1 MATIERMPLPR
12 YGPQP
17 SFGTTAP
24 ITPAITTP
32 TKRAAPMSR
41 GRITKPYS
49 RMRRT
54 TFRLP
59 RSAQHGSVQGG
70 GPPCRTV
77 LLRFA
82 PQPYQHPAQQTGDK
96 GHDRAENG
104 DHRPQQGVGDGD
116 AVDSG
121 LRRREQERRGGGPAG
136 PVAAARRPSRGL
148 RRRSKAPAARRT
160 GLAFNTGRK
169 PPPPRCRSTNSGEM
183 HTESRPAARKPN
195 NRYGAIWP
203 STCQLSHA
211 TLTTISIADMFS
223 RVERNSFRSL
233 HSIVGTE

>member
-70 GPPCRTV
+70 GPP
-77 LLRFA
+77 A
-82 PQPYQHPAQQTGDK
+82 PEPFCSDSPHNHTSAPPSKPVTKATIGRKTAITG
-96 GHDRAENG
+96 
-104 DHRPQQGVGDGD
+104 
-116 AVDSG
+116 
-121 LRRREQERRGGGPAG
+121 
-136 PVAAARRPSRGL
+136 PSR
-148 RRRSKAPAARRT
+148 A
-160 GLAFNTGRK
+160 
-169 PPPPRCRSTNSGEM
+169 
-183 HTESRPAARKPN
+183 
-195 NRYGAIWP
+195 
-203 STCQLSHA
+203 
-211 TLTTISIADMFS
+211 
-223 RVERNSFRSL
+223 
-233 HSIVGTE
+233 

>member
-1 MATIERMPLPR
+1 MATIERMPPPR

-32 TKRAAPMSR
+32 TNRAAPMSR

-59 RSAQHGSVQGG
+59 RSVQHGFGAG
-70 GPPCRTV
+70 RRAAAARTV
-77 LLRFA
+77 CSASPNSHTSA
-82 PQPYQHPAQQTGDK
+82 PPSKPGDK
-96 GHDRAENG
+96 GDDRPEDG

-116 AVDSG
+116 AVDAG
-121 LRRREQERRGGGPAG
+121 LGRREQERRGGGPAG
-136 PVAAARRPSRGL
+136 PVAADRGRHRDHAARAQ
-148 RRRSKAPAARRT
+148 APAARRT
-160 GLAFNTGRK
+160 ALAFNTGRK

-183 HTESRPAARKPN
+183 HTESTPAARKPN

-203 STCQLSHA
+203 STSQLSHA
-211 TLTTISIADMFS
+211 TLTTISIADMF
-223 RVERNSFRSL
+223 
-233 HSIVGTE
+233 TA